1 MAKISRSQALLLLAC
16 LLILSLIVFFLMEYY
31 RLSKSI
37 NEARSIENQSIS
49 VSRFL
54 EKLKAQNIRLALREK
69 NIFLPA
75 KATWYGGNFH
85 GRQTASGKIFDKT
98 EMTCACNFLPFNS
111 RVKIYYEDKYIIVT
125 VTDRGDMQHQFD
137 LSESAF
143 AKLEDPKKGVIP
155 ILWRLEK

>member
-1 MAKISRSQALLLLAC
+1 MDEMSRSQAVLLLAC
-16 LLILSLIVFFLMEYY
+16 LLILSLIAFFLAEYS
-31 RLSKSI
+31 RLSESI
-37 NEARSIENQSIS
+37 NDSRSVKDQALSIS
-49 VSRFL
+49 RCL

-69 NIFLPA
+69 NIFFPA

-155 ILWRLEK
+155 ILWRF